1 MPSKV
6 KSKTKSAKKKAT
18 VKTKAKTK
26 AAKAVARRTVKS
38 TAKKAKATSKAK
50 STKAAATKSVRKPAR
65 KSASASKKTT
75 AKPTH
80 PSRPASPARSSRPTR
95 PTRPSRSSRS
105 AHQPRPS
112 TSSSSSHSPR
122 PPRPSEVAKAKEREA
137 KAKAKEAESAKA
149 LKAAEK
155 AKREEEAREKSRQRG
170 DLSRIVSAIN
180 RRLRGR
186 KSGRRSAAERAE
198 IVDPEAE
205 SKYRAI
211 LSHASQHGYV
221 THAVIAD
228 HLPDDLA
235 DADDNVNMIANIL
248 TDFGIAVYE
257 KSPDQDELII
267 GDESLP
273 ARGDDDI
280 DEQAE
285 AISSFVGVTRTT
297 DPVRM
302 YMRDMNASSL
312 LSREQERQIA
322 QSIEVGQR
330 RLMRALARCP
340 RIVERVISEGRELDN
355 PDKRIEVE
363 ALVDGIYDAEYA
375 DDFAF
380 APGQVAETESD
391 PDRQPG
397 MSNKELEMETRSL
410 LRKLERRHQKMLAL
424 PRSARAKAQEEVA
437 RVMARFCFSEKMT
450 RKLTEH
456 MEQYAKRLREYD
468 SQIRD
473 CCVRKMGMGSREFL
487 DLFPGHETDL
497 RWLRKMD
504 PSRFRRA
511 SAEEYF
517 PEVED
522 LQKRIMKTERECDLK
537 YAELDELSKELWER
551 EREVRDAKDKM
562 TRANLRLVISIAKK
576 YTNRGIHF
584 LDLIQEGNIG
594 LMKAV
599 DKFQYRRGFKFSTY
613 ATWWIRQAIT
623 RAIADQGRTIRIPVH
638 MIETINRLNRVSR
651 AIMQEDGEEATPE
664 KMAARMGITV
674 EKVRRIQRIAKEPIS
689 METPVGDGDST
700 HGDFIE
706 DQDATDPLDAVIRK
720 FKRDEINKV
729 LEELP
734 VREANIIRMR
744 YGLGER
750 ARPSADEF
758 TLEEVGSQFDVT
770 RERIRQIE
778 AKVLRKLRH
787 PRREVKLRPIM
798 DE

>member
-1 MPSKV
+1 MPAKA
-6 KSKTKSAKKKAT
+6 KKKTKPRPAARSAKK
-18 VKTKAKTK
+18 
-26 AAKAVARRTVKS
+26 
-38 TAKKAKATSKAK
+38 
-50 STKAAATKSVRKPAR
+50 
-65 KSASASKKTT
+65 T
-75 AKPTH
+75 AKPTKTVKSAKTAKSK
-80 PSRPASPARSSRPTR
+80 PIKAVKKTKPVKAAKPVKKVKAVKPTR
-95 PTRPSRSSRS
+95 AKSAPPPKKTAAKKPAPKKDAVKPAKPTK
-105 AHQPRPS
+105 AVK
-112 TSSSSSHSPR
+112 
-122 PPRPSEVAKAKEREA
+122 PSEPVLAAETKKPEEVAAKPMTKKERM
-137 KAKAKEAESAKA
+137 
-149 LKAAEK
+149 
-155 AKREEEAREKSRQRG
+155 REESRRRG
-170 DLSRIVSAIN
+170 DLGRIVSAIN

-186 KSGRRSAAERAE
+186 KSGRRASQLRAAE

-205 SKYRAI
+205 AKYRAI
-211 LSHASQHGYV
+211 LAHASQHGHV
-221 THAVIAD
+221 THAVISD
-228 HLPDDLA
+228 HLPDDMI
-235 DADDNVNMIANIL
+235 DAEEDVNMIASIL
-248 TDFGIAVYE
+248 KDFGIAVYE
-257 KSPDQDELII
+257 KAPDQDELLI
-267 GDESLP
+267 GDDSLP

-302 YMRDMNASSL
+302 YMRDMNASAL
-312 LSREQERQIA
+312 LSRDQERELA

-340 RIVERVISEGRELDN
+340 RIVERVLQEGRLLD
-355 PDKRIEVE
+355 DKNRHVEVE
-363 ALVDGIYDAEYA
+363 TFVDGIYDP
-375 DDFAF
+375 DFAEDF
-380 APGQVAETESD
+380 SAAPPRPAPSISTSGQSD
-391 PDRQPG
+391 VPDPLDKQPG
-397 MSNKELEMETRSL
+397 MSNKELESETRSL
-410 LRKLERRHQKMLAL
+410 LRRLEREHRKMLEL
-424 PRSARAKAQEEVA
+424 PRGKRAKAQEGVA
-437 RVMARFCFSEKMT
+437 RIMARFCFSERMM
-450 RKLTEH
+450 RKLTEQ
-456 MEQYAKRLREYD
+456 MGEYAARLREYD

-487 DLFPGHETDL
+487 SLFPGHETNL
-497 RWLRKMD
+497 KWLRGLD
-504 PSRFRRA
+504 LSRFRRHT
-511 SAEEYF
+511 AEEYF

-522 LQKRIMKTERECDLK
+522 LQKRIQKIERECDLK
-537 YAELDELSKELWER
+537 YADLDELSKELWER

-638 MIETINRLNRVSR
+638 MIETINKLNRVTR
-651 AIMQEDGEEATPE
+651 AIMQEDGEEPTPE
-664 KMAARMGITV
+664 RVAARMGVTV

-689 METPVGDGDST
+689 METPIGDGDST

-720 FKRDEINKV
+720 FKRDQINEV

-734 VREANIIRMR
+734 AREANIIRMR

-750 ARPSADEF
+750 SRPSTDEF

-787 PRREVKLRPIM
+787 PRRETKLRPIM

>member
-1 MPSKV
+1 MPS
-6 KSKTKSAKKKAT
+6 
-18 VKTKAKTK
+18 KAKTK
-26 AAKAVARRTVKS
+26 AAKKAKAKAAKPVARRLAKTASS
-38 TAKKAKATSKAK
+38 TKAKAKTK
-50 STKAAATKSVRKPAR
+50 SAAAKKKPTR
-65 KSASASKKTT
+65 KSAPVSKKTT
-75 AKPTH
+75 AKNAPSTKSKSAPQKSKPTPLTTPSHPTHSSLPSH
-80 PSRPASPARSSRPTR
+80 PSRPTPSAPSARPTRPVR
-95 PTRPSRSSRS
+95 PTRPSE
-105 AHQPRPS
+105 A
-112 TSSSSSHSPR
+112 
-122 PPRPSEVAKAKEREA
+122 AKAKERAA
-137 KAKAKEAESAKA
+137 KAKAREVEKNKA

-155 AKREEEAREKSRQRG
+155 AKREEEIREKSRQRG

-248 TDFGIAVYE
+248 ADFGIAVYE

-340 RIVERVISEGRELDN
+340 RIVERVISEGQELDN
-355 PDKRIEVE
+355 PERKIEVE

>member
-1 MPSKV
+1 MP
-6 KSKTKSAKKKAT
+6 TKAKKKAKPRLAKSAA
-18 VKTKAKTK
+18 VKAKVK
-26 AAKAVARRTVKS
+26 KPAVKVKAKAKVKAKPAAKAKPVAK
-38 TAKKAKATSKAK
+38 AKPAAKVKAKA
-50 STKAAATKSVRKPAR
+50 AAKPAR
-65 KSASASKKTT
+65 KIAAPAAVAKKKAEKKANPVRAAAAP
-75 AKPTH
+75 AKPKPKSPPPTH
-80 PSRPASPARSSRPTR
+80 PADLSHAS
-95 PTRPSRSSRS
+95 
-105 AHQPRPS
+105 
-112 TSSSSSHSPR
+112 
-122 PPRPSEVAKAKEREA
+122 
-137 KAKAKEAESAKA
+137 AESASPVAPKKA
-149 LKAAEK
+149 EAPEVEAPKPETKKERARAESK
-155 AKREEEAREKSRQRG
+155 KRG
-170 DLSRIVSAIN
+170 DLGRIVSAIN

-186 KSGRRSAAERAE
+186 KSRRRAAPEHSSE

-205 SKYRAI
+205 AKYRAI
-211 LSHASQHGYV
+211 LAHAAQHGHV
-221 THAVIAD
+221 THAVISD
-228 HLPDDLA
+228 HLPDDMT
-235 DADDNVNMIANIL
+235 DAYEDVNMIASIL
-248 TDFGIAVYE
+248 KDFGIAVYE
-257 KSPDQDELII
+257 KSPDQDELLI
-267 GDESLP
+267 GDDSLP

-302 YMRDMNASSL
+302 YMRDMNSSAL

-322 QSIEVGQR
+322 QSIEAGQR

-340 RIVERVISEGRELDN
+340 RIVERVLEEGRQLDAK
-355 PDKRIEVE
+355 DKHIEVE
-363 ALVDGIYDAEYA
+363 TFVDGIYDVEHA
-375 DDFAF
+375 DDFSF
-380 APGQVAETESD
+380 APGHPPETADAAAAAAADAVDADEG

-397 MSNKELEMETRSL
+397 MSNKELEAETRAL
-410 LRKLERRHQKMLAL
+410 LRKLEREYKKMLEI
-424 PRSARAKAQEEVA
+424 PRNRRAKAQDSIA

-450 RKLTEH
+450 RKLTEQ
-456 MEQYAKRLREYD
+456 MGQYAERLRDYD

-487 DLFPGHETDL
+487 ALFPGHETDL
-497 RWLRKMD
+497 KWLRNMD
-504 PSRFRRA
+504 RARFRRH

-522 LQKRIMKTERECDLK
+522 LQKRILKTERECDLK
-537 YAELDELSKELWER
+537 YADLDELSKELWER
-551 EREVRDAKDKM
+551 DREVRDAKDRM

-638 MIETINRLNRVSR
+638 MIETINKLNRVSR
-651 AIMQEDGEEATPE
+651 AIMQEDGEEPTPE
-664 KMAARMGITV
+664 RMAERMGITV

-689 METPVGDGDST
+689 METPIGDGDST

-720 FKRDEINKV
+720 FKRDQINEV

-734 VREANIIRMR
+734 PREANIIRMR
-744 YGLGER
+744 YGLGEKS
-750 ARPSADEF
+750 RPSTDEF

-787 PRREVKLRPIM
+787 PRRETKLRPIM
-798 DE
+798 ED

>member
-1 MPSKV
+1 MPS
-6 KSKTKSAKKKAT
+6 
-18 VKTKAKTK
+18 KAKTK
-26 AAKAVARRTVKS
+26 AAK
-38 TAKKAKATSKAK
+38 KKAKAKAAK
-50 STKAAATKSVRKPAR
+50 PVVRRLAKTASSTKAKAKTKSAAAKKKPTR
-65 KSASASKKTT
+65 KSAPVSKKTT
-75 AKPTH
+75 AKNAPSTKSKSAPQKSKPTPPTTPTH
-80 PSRPASPARSSRPTR
+80 PTLPSHPTHSSLPSHPSHPSRPTR
-95 PTRPSRSSRS
+95 PTPSARP
-105 AHQPRPS
+105 A
-112 TSSSSSHSPR
+112 
-122 PPRPSEVAKAKEREA
+122 RPSEAAKAKERAA
-137 KAKAKEAESAKA
+137 KAKAREVEKNKA

-155 AKREEEAREKSRQRG
+155 AKREEEIREKSRQRG

-248 TDFGIAVYE
+248 ADFGIAVYE

-340 RIVERVISEGRELDN
+340 RIVERVISEGQELDN

-424 PRSARAKAQEEVA
+424 PRSVRAKAQEEVA

>member
-1 MPSKV
+1 MPSK
-6 KSKTKSAKKKAT
+6 AKKKA
-18 VKTKAKTK
+18 KP
-26 AAKAVARRTVKS
+26 AA
-38 TAKKAKATSKAK
+38 
-50 STKAAATKSVRKPAR
+50 KPAR
-65 KSASASKKTT
+65 KT
-75 AKPTH
+75 A
-80 PSRPASPARSSRPTR
+80 A
-95 PTRPSRSSRS
+95 
-105 AHQPRPS
+105 
-112 TSSSSSHSPR
+112 
-122 PPRPSEVAKAKEREA
+122 VKAKKSAVKA
-137 KAKAKEAESAKA
+137 KAKAKPAAKANPAAKAKAKPAAKVKAKPAAKPAHKAAAVSKKKAEKKVKPVRAVAAPAKPKSPPASSSPPTHPPTHHPARGSAASAPPVAPKKAATPEVEAPKPETKKERARAESK
-149 LKAAEK
+149 K
-155 AKREEEAREKSRQRG
+155 RG
-170 DLSRIVSAIN
+170 DLGRIVSAIN

-186 KSGRRSAAERAE
+186 KSRRRAAPEHSSE

-205 SKYRAI
+205 AKYRAI
-211 LSHASQHGYV
+211 LAHAAQHGHV
-221 THAVIAD
+221 THAVISD
-228 HLPDDLA
+228 HLPDDMT
-235 DADDNVNMIANIL
+235 DAYEDVNMIASIL
-248 TDFGIAVYE
+248 KDFGIAVYE
-257 KSPDQDELII
+257 KSPDQDELLI
-267 GDESLP
+267 GDETLP

-302 YMRDMNASSL
+302 YMRDMNSSAL

-322 QSIEVGQR
+322 QSIEAGQR

-340 RIVERVISEGRELDN
+340 RIVERVLEEGRQLDAK
-355 PDKRIEVE
+355 DKNIEVE
-363 ALVDGIYDAEYA
+363 TFVDGIYDVEHA
-375 DDFAF
+375 DDFSF
-380 APGQVAETESD
+380 APGHPPETVDAAAAAAADAADAADADEG

-397 MSNKELEMETRSL
+397 MSNKELEAETRAL
-410 LRKLERRHQKMLAL
+410 LRKLEREYKKLL
-424 PRSARAKAQEEVA
+424 EIPRNRRAKAQDSIA

-450 RKLTEH
+450 RKLTEQ
-456 MEQYAKRLREYD
+456 MGQYAERLRDYD

-487 DLFPGHETDL
+487 ALFPGHETDL
-497 RWLRKMD
+497 KWLRNMD
-504 PSRFRRA
+504 RARFRRH

-522 LQKRIMKTERECDLK
+522 LQKRILKTERECDLK
-537 YAELDELSKELWER
+537 YADLDELSKELWER
-551 EREVRDAKDKM
+551 DREVRDAKDRM

-638 MIETINRLNRVSR
+638 MIETINKLNRVSR
-651 AIMQEDGEEATPE
+651 AIMQEDGEEPTPE
-664 KMAARMGITV
+664 RMAERMGITV

-689 METPVGDGDST
+689 METPIGDGDST

-720 FKRDEINKV
+720 FKRDQINEV

-734 VREANIIRMR
+734 PREANIIRMR
-744 YGLGER
+744 YGLGEKS
-750 ARPSADEF
+750 RPSTDEF

-787 PRREVKLRPIM
+787 PRRETKLRPIM
-798 DE
+798 ED

>member
-1 MPSKV
+1 MPS
-6 KSKTKSAKKKAT
+6 
-18 VKTKAKTK
+18 KAKTK
-26 AAKAVARRTVKS
+26 AAK
-38 TAKKAKATSKAK
+38 KKAKAKAAK
-50 STKAAATKSVRKPAR
+50 PVVRRLAKTASSTKAKAKTKSAAAKKKPTRKIAPV
-65 KSASASKKTT
+65 SKKTT
-75 AKPTH
+75 AKNAPSTKSKSAPQKSKPTPPTPPTTPTH
-80 PSRPASPARSSRPTR
+80 SSLPSHPSRPTR
-95 PTRPSRSSRS
+95 PTPSARP
-105 AHQPRPS
+105 
-112 TSSSSSHSPR
+112 T
-122 PPRPSEVAKAKEREA
+122 RPSEAAKAKERAA
-137 KAKAKEAESAKA
+137 KAKAREVEKNKA

-155 AKREEEAREKSRQRG
+155 AKREEEIREKSRQRG

-248 TDFGIAVYE
+248 ADFGIAVYE

-340 RIVERVISEGRELDN
+340 RIVERVISEGQELDN
-355 PDKRIEVE
+355 PERKIEVE

-375 DDFAF
+375 DDFAL

>member
-1 MPSKV
+1 MPSK
-6 KSKTKSAKKKAT
+6 AKKKAKPRAKPRLAKSAA
-18 VKTKAKTK
+18 VKAG
-26 AAKAVARRTVKS
+26 AVKS
-38 TAKKAKATSKAK
+38 KVK
-50 STKAAATKSVRKPAR
+50 
-65 KSASASKKTT
+65 KSAV
-75 AKPTH
+75 KP
-80 PSRPASPARSSRPTR
+80 
-95 PTRPSRSSRS
+95 
-105 AHQPRPS
+105 
-112 TSSSSSHSPR
+112 
-122 PPRPSEVAKAKEREA
+122 
-137 KAKAKEAESAKA
+137 KAKAKPKAKPAAKAKPKAKVKAKPKAKPASKTTAVSKKKAEKKAKPVRAAAAAPTKPKSPPAPPVAPKKAETPEVEAPKPETKKERARAESK
-149 LKAAEK
+149 K
-155 AKREEEAREKSRQRG
+155 RG
-170 DLSRIVSAIN
+170 DLGRIVSAIN

-186 KSGRRSAAERAE
+186 KSRRRVAPEHSSE

-205 SKYRAI
+205 AKYRAI
-211 LSHASQHGYV
+211 LAHAAQHGHV
-221 THAVIAD
+221 THAVISD
-228 HLPDDLA
+228 HLPDDMI
-235 DADDNVNMIANIL
+235 DAEEDVNMIASIL
-248 TDFGIAVYE
+248 KDFGIAVYE
-257 KSPDQDELII
+257 KSPDQDELLI
-267 GDESLP
+267 GDDTLP

-302 YMRDMNASSL
+302 YMRDMNSSAL

-322 QSIEVGQR
+322 QSIEAGQR

-340 RIVERVISEGRELDN
+340 RIVERVLEEGRQLDAK
-355 PDKRIEVE
+355 DKNIEVE
-363 ALVDGIYDAEYA
+363 TFVDGIYDVEHAK
-375 DDFAF
+375 DFSF
-380 APGQVAETESD
+380 APGTPPGHSGPAGHPPETDADTVDEG

-397 MSNKELEMETRSL
+397 MSNKELEVETRAL
-410 LRKLERRHQKMLAL
+410 LRKLEREYKKLL
-424 PRSARAKAQEEVA
+424 EIPRNRRAQAQESIG

-450 RKLTEH
+450 RKLTEQ
-456 MEQYAKRLREYD
+456 MGQYAERLRDYD

-487 DLFPGHETDL
+487 TLFPGHETDL
-497 RWLRKMD
+497 KWLRNMD
-504 PSRFRRA
+504 RARFRRH

-522 LQKRIMKTERECDLK
+522 LQKRILKTERECDLK
-537 YAELDELSKELWER
+537 YADLDELSKELWER
-551 EREVRDAKDKM
+551 DREVRDAKDRM

-638 MIETINRLNRVSR
+638 MIETINKLNRVSR
-651 AIMQEDGEEATPE
+651 AIMQEDGEEPTPE
-664 KMAARMGITV
+664 RMAERMGITV

-689 METPVGDGDST
+689 METPIGDGDST

-720 FKRDEINKV
+720 FKRDQINEV

-734 VREANIIRMR
+734 PREANIIRMR
-744 YGLGER
+744 YGLGEKS
-750 ARPSADEF
+750 RPSTDEF

-787 PRREVKLRPIM
+787 PRRETKLRPIM
-798 DE
+798 ED

>member
-1 MPSKV
+1 MPS
-6 KSKTKSAKKKAT
+6 
-18 VKTKAKTK
+18 KAKTK
-26 AAKAVARRTVKS
+26 AAK
-38 TAKKAKATSKAK
+38 KKAKAKAAK
-50 STKAAATKSVRKPAR
+50 PVVRRLAKTASSTKAKAKTKSAAAKKKPTRKIAPV
-65 KSASASKKTT
+65 SKKTT
-75 AKPTH
+75 AKNAPSTKSKSAPQKSKPTPPTPPTTPSHPTHSSLPSHPSH
-80 PSRPASPARSSRPTR
+80 PSRPTPSARPTR
-95 PTRPSRSSRS
+95 PARP
-105 AHQPRPS
+105 ARPA
-112 TSSSSSHSPR
+112 
-122 PPRPSEVAKAKEREA
+122 RPSEAAKAKERAA
-137 KAKAKEAESAKA
+137 KAKAREVEKNKA

-155 AKREEEAREKSRQRG
+155 AKREEEIREKSRQRG

-205 SKYRAI
+205 AKYRAI

-248 TDFGIAVYE
+248 ADFGIAVYE

-340 RIVERVISEGRELDN
+340 RIVERVISEGQELDN
-355 PDKRIEVE
+355 PERKIEVE

-375 DDFAF
+375 DDFAL
-380 APGQVAETESD
+380 APGQVADAESD